1 MFLCAAVL
9 DLWKVFTTRHRLSYR
24 VPRRWYGRTLWTRPA
39 ACDGV
44 WCPFAL
50 PHLGDVE
57 DEGLVGGSV
66 WSDVSQSLR
75 FLEGGRAA
83 EYRAASESIG
93 VARCAM
99 GIRVNSCPH
108 CVVRVLGGDFRQTLP
123 LASDGAQRA
132 SFYV

>member
-1 MFLCAAVL
+1 M
-9 DLWKVFTTRHRLSYR
+9 
-24 VPRRWYGRTLWTRPA
+24 
-39 ACDGV
+39 

-66 WSDVSQSLR
+66 WSDVTQSLS
-75 FLEGGRAA
+75 FLEGGRDA

-108 CVVRVLGGDFRQTLP
+108 CVVRVNLCEEHGGDEGETLP
-123 LASDGAQRA
+123 PMSDGAQRA
-132 SFYV
+132 SFYI